1 MGETIHSG
9 TITLDSGGAATV
21 YFPPDGVAGA
31 TPTRFIDGALAGW
44 RYIKDLSTPF
54 TGTTWTWTVEA
65 TGEPICT
72 MSQLA
77 SSSQRYI
84 RVQVH
89 DTAGVAITGV
99 YDMIAISKSRVK
111 LVISGGTPGQLGT
124 FFVVVA

>member
-1 MGETIHSG
+1 MGETIDSG

-44 RYIKDLSTPF
+44 RYVKAGSGPF

-65 TGEPICT
+65 TGEPITT
-72 MSQLA
+72 MSQLV
-77 SSSQRYI
+77 SSNQRYP

-89 DTAGVAITGV
+89 DAAGVAITGV

-111 LVISGGTPGQLGT
+111 LVISGGTQGQTGA